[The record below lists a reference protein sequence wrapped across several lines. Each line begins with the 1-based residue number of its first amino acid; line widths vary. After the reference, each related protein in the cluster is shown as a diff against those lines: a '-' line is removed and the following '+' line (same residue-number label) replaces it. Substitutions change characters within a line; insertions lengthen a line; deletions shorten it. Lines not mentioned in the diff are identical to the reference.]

1 MAVKNKPYEQFGRYI
16 LFMKLESDALG
27 ELWRAA
33 AIEGN
38 ALGPLVALRRFT
50 GGNRGAM
57 ASSAAVAHSVAPL
70 LTGTSFVRQQ
80 SIDVIDGVPFVA
92 HEYAGGRS
100 LKYIVERARGGTGS
114 QPNPMP
120 MDQAIVIAEKVAL
133 SLATTA
139 DLRFGGNRLT
149 HGGLLPQ
156 FIWITD
162 DGEIRVG
169 GQQLG
174 SGLLASLKDARVAAE
189 IGRYFSPESQATGIA
204 SKTADV
210 WAMGAVLFLLVT
222 GIEPPDSTTASAFTQ
237 VVRSAKTTGGAAIPD
252 DIRVILDKSLTLDAN
267 ARYASPGEMKQ
278 AISAL
283 ANSGKYSATTFNL
296 AFYVSTLLKKE
307 IEGEALDRDRESKV
321 SLAPYIEA
329 LAAPVAPLA
338 AVPAPPPA
346 AAVPMFAAA
355 VEAGQRR
362 SKAPLAIAAVVVIA
376 ALGAGAFFTFR
387 SQGSK
392 PQAAAPTAQTAAI
405 VPPPRPSIISQPLVA
420 AAPSTAT
427 AAPTDTAA
435 AEAAQKQAFEAA
447 VQRKLQEEMMK
458 LQADYTKKLQQTQS
472 KQAPVQVAAATS
484 APAAAVPVARPAAP
498 PEDHAPS
505 AAQLDQQRLNSRN
518 EAPPALAPAQTQS
531 SAPPPAVAAAPVQA
545 APPPVREG
553 DIVAVDKLD
562 TPPHVTRASLPV
574 YPPMALRQHISTTV
588 IVTAL
593 ISENGDV
600 NDVKILRGD
609 DRFGFN
615 EAAVRAVRTTR
626 FAAGLKDG
634 KRVKTWFPI
643 PVQFKQ

>member
-498 PEDHAPS
+498 PEEHAPS

-553 DIVAVDKLD
+553 DIVAVDNLD

-615 EAAVRAVRTTR
+615 EAAVRAVRATR
-626 FAAGLKDG
+626 FSAGLKDG

>member
-100 LKYIVERARGGTGS
+100 LKYIVGRARGGTGA

-174 SGLLASLKDARVAAE
+174 SGLLASLKDPRVAAE

>member
-16 LFMKLESDALG
+16 LFKKLESDALG

-80 SIDVIDGVPFVA
+80 SIDVIDGVSFVA

-174 SGLLASLKDARVAAE
+174 SGLLASLKDPRVAAE

-392 PQAAAPTAQTAAI
+392 PQAAAPTVQTASI
-405 VPPPRPSIISQPLVA
+405 VPPPAIISQPLVA

-435 AEAAQKQAFEAA
+435 AEATQKQAFEAA

-531 SAPPPAVAAAPVQA
+531 SAPPPVVAAAPVQA

-615 EAAVRAVRTTR
+615 DAAVRAVRATR
-626 FAAGLKDG
+626 FSAGLKDG

>member
-1 MAVKNKPYEQFGRYI
+1 VKNKPYEQFGRYI
-16 LFMKLESDALG
+16 LFKKLESDALS

-50 GGNRGAM
+50 GGNRDAI

-70 LTGTSFVRQQ
+70 LTGTSFVRHQ
-80 SIDVIDGVPFVA
+80 SVDLIDDVPFVA

-100 LKYIVERARGGTGS
+100 LRHIVDKARGGTGS
-114 QPNPMP
+114 QPNPIP

-156 FIWITD
+156 FVWITD
-162 DGEIRVG
+162 DGEIRVA

-174 SGLLASLKDARVAAE
+174 PGLLASLKNARVAAE
-189 IGRYFSPESQATGIA
+189 IGRYFTPESQATGVA

-210 WAMGAVLFLLVT
+210 WAMGAMLFLLVT
-222 GIEPPDSTTASAFTQ
+222 GTEPPDITTASAFTQ
-237 VVRSAKTTGGAAIPD
+237 AVRSAKTTSGASIPD
-252 DIRVILDKSLTLDAN
+252 EIRAILDKSLTFDVN
-267 ARYASPGEMKQ
+267 VRYASPGEMKQ

-307 IEGEALDRDRESKV
+307 IEGEALDRERESKV

-338 AVPAPPPA
+338 AVPEPPPVA
-346 AAVPMFAAA
+346 AMPMFAAA
-355 VEAGQRR
+355 AEAAQRK

-376 ALGAGAFFTFR
+376 ALGAGAFFMFR
-387 SQGSK
+387 SQESK
-392 PQAAAPTAQTAAI
+392 PKAPAASVQIAAVPPHPAI
-405 VPPPRPSIISQPLVA
+405 VSQPLVA

-427 AAPTDTAA
+427 AAVGPADPNAA
-435 AEAAQKQAFEAA
+435 AAAQKRAFEAA
-447 VQRKLQEEMMK
+447 VQQKLQEEMMK
-458 LQADYTKKLQQTQS
+458 LQVDYTNKLQQTQS
-472 KQAPVQVAAATS
+472 KKAPVQLAAATS
-484 APAAAVPVARPAAP
+484 APAAAVPAPRSAAAP
-498 PEDHAPS
+498 EEAAPS
-505 AAQLDQQRLNSRN
+505 ASQLDQQRLNSRN
-518 EAPPALAPAQTQS
+518 EAASAAQTQS
-531 SAPPPAVAAAPVQA
+531 AAPAPTVAAAPVKV

-553 DIVAVDKLD
+553 DIVDVGSLD
-562 TPPHVTRASLPV
+562 TPPHVTRPSSPV
-574 YPPMALRQHISTTV
+574 YPPMALRQRISTTV

-593 ISENGDV
+593 ISETGEV
-600 NDVKILRGD
+600 NEVKILRGD

-615 EAAVRAVRTTR
+615 DAALRAVRATR
-626 FAAGLKDG
+626 FSAGIKDG
-634 KRVKTWFPI
+634 KHVKTWYPI
-643 PVQFKQ
+643 PVQFKLLEQNN

>member
-498 PEDHAPS
+498 PEEHAPS